1 MQSKRR
7 NFIRT
12 TGLITAGSLIL
23 PHWACNNQ
31 TAGDGAGE
39 ETAMEPME
47 GSDPAIASFGIQLYT
62 LRDIFPQDPKGVLKQ
77 IADMGYTQIEGYE
90 GDQGIFWG
98 MSHTEWKAYLDSLG
112 LTMVSTHCN
121 IEKDF
126 AEKAVQAGE
135 IGMKYLISPWEGPQ
149 KSIDDFKKIAEKFNE
164 KGRICKENGL
174 RFAYHNHGYSF
185 QELDGQ
191 IPQDVMMDNTDPAIV
206 DYEMDIYWVVTGGA
220 DPIAYLNK
228 YPDRW
233 RLCHVKDREK
243 GIAAEVEDASVDLGT
258 GQIDFPSI
266 LKVAKEKGMEYYIV
280 EQERYENSTPIESAK
295 ADAEYMKNFKFA
307 S

>member
-1 MQSKRR
+1 
-7 NFIRT
+7 
-12 TGLITAGSLIL
+12 
-23 PHWACNNQ
+23 
-31 TAGDGAGE
+31 
-39 ETAMEPME
+39 MEPTTP
-47 GSDPAIASFGIQLYT
+47 DIARFGIQLYT
-62 LRDIFPQDPKGVLKQ
+62 LRDVFPQDPKGVLKQ

-98 MSHTEWKAYLDSLG
+98 MGHTEWKNYLDSLG

-121 IEKDF
+121 INENF
-126 AEKAVQAGE
+126 AEKAAQAGE

-149 KSIDDFKKIAEKFNE
+149 ESIDDFKKIAEKFNE
-164 KGRICKENGL
+164 KGAICKENGL

-185 QELDGQ
+185 KELDGQ
-191 IPQDVMMDNTDPAIV
+191 MPQDVMMDNTDPATV

-243 GIAAEVEDASVDLGT
+243 GIGADVRDASVDLGT
-258 GQIDFPSI
+258 GQIDFPKI
-266 LKVAKEKGMEYYIV
+266 LKVAAEKKMEYYIV
-280 EQERYENSTPIESAK
+280 EQERYEDSTPIESAR